1 MNKMLTKLK
10 SFLEPISYTKGRWWV
25 SFSMEIYDGFQS
37 IFKIQVG
44 AFIIAAIERKDIANI
59 KFWCI
64 VL

>member
-1 MNKMLTKLK
+1 MTKTLTKLK
-10 SFLEPISYTKGRWWV
+10 SFLEPISYTKGRWWAY
-25 SFSMEIYDGFQS
+25 FSMEVYDGFQS

-44 AFIIAAIERKDIANI
+44 AFIIAAVERHDVANV